1 MTVTYTAEV
10 ATSRGFGCF
19 WRLLLRWRGSIYKLV
34 WPDLCVYLLAYYVLN
49 LLYRFALSDDNKL
62 FFEQVCVYCGNFADL
77 IPVSFVLGF
86 YVSVVV
92 KRWWD
97 CFSAIPWPDSLAFF
111 VSTFLH
117 GQDERG
123 RLMRRTIM
131 RYANL
136 SSIITLRCISPPVK
150 KRFPTLDHLVDAGLL
165 LGNEREVFEQ
175 LKTNHST
182 YWMPLVWASSIASRA
197 RKEGRIRDDFALKTV
212 VDEIARYRGNCGSL
226 FNYDWI
232 SIPLVYTQVTTLA
245 VYTFFLATLFG
256 SQGLNPEAGYKGHE
270 IDLYVPIFNFLRF
283 SFYMGWLKVAET
295 LVNPFGEDDDDF
307 EMNYVIDRNIQVS
320 YLVVDEMHQNH
331 PELLK
336 DQYWNEVLAPEL
348 PYTLA
353 SSRFYCFP
361 HQGSTACM
369 IIPPGQASVVSRDK
383 LAGTPQRIDKNQ
395 GPEDEEGRSASRG
408 RPVPKPGTVS
418 RGGSM
423 AAPPWRWPTAPSWAG
438 RLSRL
443 IGRRDSSTTR
453 ASEAPSMRSDCDSD
467 RTTERRAPFSPEAGS
482 INSRAST
489 APASP
494 RPLSADQEE
503 DIFRLSDLF
512 LAGSRA
518 QSSPREP
525 SRRASREG
533 STTAVSPGVNEAL
546 DLSSG
551 NEGNIARSSSTE
563 PSTVLY
569 MDAGSSADEGQEHS
583 DLEEDPR
590 TPSADTPHTE
600 NANNGSSSLSTT
612 LSKAMPIPSSGP
624 PRSLGH
630 GGYAATHSGRDH
642 VRSGR
647 PRRST
652 SLDRPSMPGDI
663 YELKKRLR
671 QHVGPVA
678 MPGRES
684 VQDRSRAHIA
694 GTHV

>member
-10 ATSRGFGCF
+10 ATSKGFGCF

-34 WPDLCVYLLAYYVLN
+34 WPDLSVYLIAYYAISLV
-49 LLYRFALSDDNKL
+49 YRFLLSDERKV
-62 FFEQVCVYCGNFADL
+62 FFEHVCVYCGNFADL

-97 CFSAIPWPDSLAFF
+97 CFSSIPWPDSLAFF

-150 KRFPTLDHLVDAGLL
+150 KRFPTLEHLVDAGLL

-197 RKEGRIRDDFALKTV
+197 RKEGRIRDDFALKTL
-212 VDEIARYRGNCGSL
+212 VDELARYRSNCGGL

-256 SQGLNPEAGYKGHE
+256 SQGLDPQAGYKGHE

-283 SFYMGWLKVAET
+283 FFYMGWLKVAET

-336 DQYWNEVLAPEL
+336 DQYWNDVLPPEL
-348 PYTLA
+348 PHTLA
-353 SSRFYCFP
+353 SSRLYCFP

-369 IIPPGQASVVSRDK
+369 IIPPGQASVVSTSK
-383 LAGTPQRIDKNQ
+383 LATTPRRIEKAQ
-395 GPEDEEGRSASRG
+395 GPDDRGENEASVPWISKLSRRRNSSRTSSACNGS
-408 RPVPKPGTVS
+408 V
-418 RGGSM
+418 GGVV
-423 AAPPWRWPTAPSWAG
+423 PWRLPGPKASWAG
-438 RLSRL
+438 RLGRL
-443 IGRRDSSTTR
+443 LRSSGRRDSTTTR
-453 ASEAPSMRSDCDSD
+453 ESTGDTPSIPSDKETRAKRLPSS
-467 RTTERRAPFSPEAGS
+467 TERPDSVAS
-482 INSRAST
+482 SRVST

-494 RPLSADQEE
+494 LSAGQEE

-512 LAGSRA
+512 LDGSRA
-518 QSSPREP
+518 QSPP
-525 SRRASREG
+525 SRRASRGTEA
-533 STTAVSPGVNEAL
+533 SPSKWSLVVILTT
-546 DLSSG
+546 
-551 NEGNIARSSSTE
+551 
-563 PSTVLY
+563 
-569 MDAGSSADEGQEHS
+569 
-583 DLEEDPR
+583 
-590 TPSADTPHTE
+590 
-600 NANNGSSSLSTT
+600 
-612 LSKAMPIPSSGP
+612 
-624 PRSLGH
+624 
-630 GGYAATHSGRDH
+630 
-642 VRSGR
+642 
-647 PRRST
+647 
-652 SLDRPSMPGDI
+652 
-663 YELKKRLR
+663 
-671 QHVGPVA
+671 
-678 MPGRES
+678 
-684 VQDRSRAHIA
+684 
-694 GTHV
+694 

>member
-1 MTVTYTAEV
+1 MH
-10 ATSRGFGCF
+10 
-19 WRLLLRWRGSIYKLV
+19 RWRGSIYKLV
-34 WPDLCVYLLAYYVLN
+34 WPDLCVYLIAYYVLN

-97 CFSAIPWPDSLAFF
+97 CFTAIPWPDSLAFF

-212 VDEIARYRGNCGSL
+212 VDEIARYRSNCGSL

-256 SQGLNPEAGYKGHE
+256 SQCLNPEAGYKGHE

-307 EMNYVIDRNIQVS
+307 EMNYVIDRNVQVS

-369 IIPPGQASVVSRDK
+369 IIPPGQASVVSREK
-383 LAGTPQRIDKNQ
+383 LAGTPQRIEKHQ
-395 GPEDEEGRSASRG
+395 GPEDGDSRSTLRG
-408 RPVPKPGTVS
+408 RPVPKPVAAS
-418 RGGSM
+418 RRGSST
-423 AAPPWRWPTAPSWAG
+423 WRWPAAPSWAG
-438 RLSRL
+438 RLGRL
-443 IGRRDSSTTR
+443 VGRRDSTTTR
-453 ASEAPSMRSDCDSD
+453 ASEVTSMRSDEDSVR
-467 RTTERRAPFSPEAGS
+467 RTNRRPPFSPETGS
-482 INSRAST
+482 VNSRAST

-494 RPLSADQEE
+494 RPLSAEQDE

-518 QSSPREP
+518 QSSPAEA
-525 SRRASREG
+525 SCRASREG
-533 STTAVSPGVNEAL
+533 SAIGVSPGVNEAH

-569 MDAGSSADEGQEHS
+569 MDAGSSADEVAGHS
-583 DLEEDPR
+583 DLEEDPQ
-590 TPSADTPHTE
+590 TPFMETPLND
-600 NANNGSSSLSTT
+600 NAIRLPSSLPSKS
-612 LSKAMPIPSSGP
+612 LSKALPIPSSGP
-624 PRSLGH
+624 KRPH
-630 GGYAATHSGRDH
+630 DHVAYATAHTGRDY
-642 VRSGR
+642 VRSGGTR
-647 PRRST
+647 QSASVDHT
-652 SLDRPSMPGDI
+652 SIPGDAQK
-663 YELKKRLR
+663 LKRRLSQSSAKQPATVFAREREQYR
-671 QHVGPVA
+671 QDYRVVGSDV
-678 MPGRES
+678 
-684 VQDRSRAHIA
+684 
-694 GTHV
+694 

>member
-1 MTVTYTAEV
+1 VFC
-10 ATSRGFGCF
+10 RKL
-19 WRLLLRWRGSIYKLV
+19 RRWRGSIYKLV
-34 WPDLCVYLLAYYVLN
+34 WPDLCVYLLAYYTLN
-49 LLYRFALSDDNKL
+49 LLYRFALSEDGKL

-97 CFSAIPWPDSLAFF
+97 CFCAIPWPDSLAFF

-150 KRFPTLDHLVDAGLL
+150 KRFPTLEHLVDAGLL

-212 VDEIARYRGNCGSL
+212 VDEIARYRSNCGSL

-256 SQGLNPEAGYKGHE
+256 SQSLNPEAGYKGHE

-307 EMNYVIDRNIQVS
+307 EMNWVIDRNIQVS
-320 YLVVDEMHQNH
+320 YLVVDEMHHNH

-369 IIPPGQASVVSRDK
+369 
-383 LAGTPQRIDKNQ
+383 
-395 GPEDEEGRSASRG
+395 
-408 RPVPKPGTVS
+408 
-418 RGGSM
+418 M
-423 AAPPWRWPTAPSWAG
+423 
-438 RLSRL
+438 
-443 IGRRDSSTTR
+443 
-453 ASEAPSMRSDCDSD
+453 
-467 RTTERRAPFSPEAGS
+467 
-482 INSRAST
+482 
-489 APASP
+489 
-494 RPLSADQEE
+494 
-503 DIFRLSDLF
+503 
-512 LAGSRA
+512 
-518 QSSPREP
+518 
-525 SRRASREG
+525 
-533 STTAVSPGVNEAL
+533 
-546 DLSSG
+546 
-551 NEGNIARSSSTE
+551 
-563 PSTVLY
+563 
-569 MDAGSSADEGQEHS
+569 
-583 DLEEDPR
+583 
-590 TPSADTPHTE
+590 
-600 NANNGSSSLSTT
+600 
-612 LSKAMPIPSSGP
+612 
-624 PRSLGH
+624 
-630 GGYAATHSGRDH
+630 
-642 VRSGR
+642 
-647 PRRST
+647 
-652 SLDRPSMPGDI
+652 
-663 YELKKRLR
+663 
-671 QHVGPVA
+671 
-678 MPGRES
+678 
-684 VQDRSRAHIA
+684 
-694 GTHV
+694 